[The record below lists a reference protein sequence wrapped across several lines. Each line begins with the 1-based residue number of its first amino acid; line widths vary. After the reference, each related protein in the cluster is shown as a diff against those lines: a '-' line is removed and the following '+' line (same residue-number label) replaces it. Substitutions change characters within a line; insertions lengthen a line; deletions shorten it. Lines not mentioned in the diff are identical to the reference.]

1 MTSYS
6 IVFKKAAEKGL
17 AAVNPRDR
25 QRIAAAIDQLATTP
39 RPHGCEK
46 LSGPES
52 LWRIRIGDFRVIYQI
67 EDRMVTITVV
77 RIGNRRD
84 VYRRR

>member
-1 MTSYS
+1 MAAYL
-6 IVFKKAAEKGL
+6 IVFKKSAEKDL
-17 AAVNPRDR
+17 AAVNLRDR

-52 LWRIRIGDFRVIYQI
+52 L
-67 EDRMVTITVV
+67 
-77 RIGNRRD
+77 
-84 VYRRR
+84 

>member
-1 MTSYS
+1 VAAYL
-6 IVFKKAAEKGL
+6 IVFKKSAEKDL
-17 AAVNPRDR
+17 AAVNLRDR

-52 LWRIRIGDFRVIYQI
+52 L
-67 EDRMVTITVV
+67 
-77 RIGNRRD
+77 
-84 VYRRR
+84 